1 MPDRRP
7 NILELAGDYA
17 AWSNFALRK
26 VRVFGRLWA
35 TSEHA
40 FQAAKFFHTDPEQVE
55 RIAAARTPG
64 EAKGLGRDRSR
75 RMRSGWDDLV
85 APSTMTLIVLRKF
98 EQHAD
103 LGMQLLASEALIV
116 EGNGHGDR
124 IWGAVW
130 ERQTYTS
137 IREGERVWAREQ
149 DGGGHE
155 VGRLIGR
162 NQLGVSLMLVRD
174 AMRGN
179 ALL

>member
-7 NILELAGDYA
+7 NILELAGEYA
-17 AWSNFALRK
+17 AWSNFARRK
-26 VRVFGRLWA
+26 VRVFGRVWL

-40 FQAAKFFHTDPEQVE
+40 FQAAKFFHGDPDHVE
-55 RIAAARTPG
+55 RIALADTPG
-64 EAKGLGRDRSR
+64 KAKGLGRDRTR
-75 RMRSGWDDLV
+75 RIRSGWDDLL
-85 APSTMTLIVLRKF
+85 APSVMTLIVMRKF
-98 EQHAD
+98 EQHHD
-103 LGMQLLASEALIV
+103 LAFQLLASEALIV

-137 IREGERVWAREQ
+137 IRDGERVWAREW
-149 DGGGHE
+149 DDGGHE

-174 AMRGN
+174 ALRGN